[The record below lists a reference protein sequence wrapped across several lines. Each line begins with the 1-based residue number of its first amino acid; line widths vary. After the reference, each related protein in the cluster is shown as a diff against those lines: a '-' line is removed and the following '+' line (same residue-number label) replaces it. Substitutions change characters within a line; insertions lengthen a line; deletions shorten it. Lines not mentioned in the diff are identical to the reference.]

1 MNAADRQTGRKEP
14 SIRLLTEIP
23 GPRSR
28 ELMARREAAVAR
40 GVGCSVPVF
49 VESASG
55 ALVTDVDGNVLID
68 FAGGIGTLNAG
79 HCHPAVVA
87 AAREQLG
94 RLVHTCFTVA
104 HYEPYVALAEALNRL
119 TPGNFPKKTLLTNS
133 GAEAVENAVK
143 ISPLCAPRRFLD
155 RATTSNQPNRN

>member
-1 MNAADRQTGRKEP
+1 MPP

-28 ELMARREAAVAR
+28 ELMARRDMAVAR
-40 GVGCSVPVF
+40 GVGYSVPVF

-68 FAGGIGTLNAG
+68 FAGGIGTMNVG
-79 HCHPAVVA
+79 HCHPEVVA
-87 AAREQLG
+87 AAQAQLG
-94 RLVHTCFTVA
+94 RLGHTCFTVA

-119 TPGNFPKKTLLTNS
+119 TPGNFPKKTFLANL
-133 GAEAVENAVK
+133 AVDEDPGDRLALPCCCEPGT
-143 ISPLCAPRRFLD
+143 IGPRS
-155 RATTSNQPNRN
+155 TTSIRPAERDWRA